1 MSLTLIF
8 WIIGLVFGVLMYLQ
22 AYAWNWKWW
31 QCLLF
36 AAAMTVVVVLVL
48 GWCKSLVV
56 KVAAKAG
63 GAVGKVK
70 ALLG

>member
-8 WIIGLVFGVLMYLQ
+8 WIVGLVVGVLMYLQ

-36 AAAMTVVVVLVL
+36 AAATMVATVLLL
-48 GWCKSLVV
+48 GACKSLMLKLVD
-56 KVAAKAG
+56 KAG
-63 GAVGKVK
+63 AAASAVK
-70 ALLG
+70 AKLG

>member
-36 AAAMTVVVVLVL
+36 AAAMTVVLVLML
-48 GWCKSLVV
+48 GWCRSLVV
-56 KVAAKAG
+56 KLIAKAG